1 MMAIRLFEESVNE
14 LHTRALMPG
23 FPHVYIGDLYAARR
37 KHPLQ
42 SLLPAKVHYT
52 PGGKWKVPTVMRT
65 TLVTA
70 RARHQLIFAGSS
82 FGLKI

>member
-14 LHTRALMPG
+14 LYTGAPMPG
-23 FPHVYIGDLYAARR
+23 LAHTHISDLCAALR

-52 PGGKWKVPTVMRT
+52 SGGKWKVPTVMRT
-65 TLVTA
+65 TLVAA
-70 RARHQLIFAGSS
+70 RARPQLIFAGSS